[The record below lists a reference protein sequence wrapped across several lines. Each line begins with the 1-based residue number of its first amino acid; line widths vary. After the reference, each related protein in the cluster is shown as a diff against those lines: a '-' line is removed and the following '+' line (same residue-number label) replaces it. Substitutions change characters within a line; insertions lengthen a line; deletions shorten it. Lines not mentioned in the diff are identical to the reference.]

1 MVDYTWVANLLR
13 EIESF
18 AVDNKLT
25 GLSENLALACQAL
38 TIDTEDKAAISPDAR
53 RWLEKV
59 GARKV
64 VPDAPS
70 YRIVT
75 AFPRC

>member
-25 GLSENLALACQAL
+25 GLSENLALACVAL
-38 TIDTEDKAAISPDAR
+38 ISDTEDKATISPDAR
-53 RWLEKV
+53 QWLEKV

-64 VPDAPS
+64 VPDAPFLGT
-70 YRIVT
+70 VV

>member
-25 GLSENLALACQAL
+25 GLSENLALACVAL
-38 TIDTEDKAAISPDAR
+38 ISDTEDKATISP
-53 RWLEKV
+53 
-59 GARKV
+59 
-64 VPDAPS
+64 
-70 YRIVT
+70 
-75 AFPRC
+75 